1 MKIYTLTGDD
11 GSTSLHGGRRVP
23 KHSLRVEAYGTVDEL
38 VSWVGLLRTFKE
50 TSSQHDFLLL
60 MQDQLMRCAVS
71 LASDNPPGV
80 LPSSVFLS
88 LIESEIDKMEAV
100 LPELKHFIIP
110 GGSTAVSNCHIARCV
125 CRRAERCVLRLK
137 ESETVPGI
145 INKILNRL
153 SDYLFVL
160 ARHTGYSSGY
170 QEIKWPVAGP

>member
-38 VSWVGLLRTFKE
+38 VSWVGLLRTLNE
-50 TSSQHDFLLL
+50 TSSQHVVLLL
-60 MQDQLMRCAVS
+60 IQDQLMHCAVS
-71 LASDNPPGV
+71 LASDKADEV
-80 LPSSVFLS
+80 LPSSCLN
-88 LIESEIDKMEAV
+88 LIESEIDKMQAV

-110 GGSTAVSNCHIARCV
+110 GGSTAVSYCHIARCV

-137 ESETVPGI
+137 DSETVPDI
-145 INKILNRL
+145 INKMLNRL

-160 ARHTGYSSGY
+160 ARYTGYNSGN
-170 QEIKWPVAGP
+170 QELKWPVDR

>member
-11 GSTSLHGGRRVP
+11 GSTSLNGGRRIP
-23 KHSLRVEAYGTVDEL
+23 KHSLRVEAYGTIDEL
-38 VSWVGLLRTFKE
+38 VSWIGLLRTLKE

-60 MQDQLMRCAVS
+60 VQDQLMQCAVS
-71 LASDNPPGV
+71 LASDNISEV
-80 LPSSVFLS
+80 LPSSASLN

-110 GGSTAVSNCHIARCV
+110 GGSTAVSYCHVARCV
-125 CRRAERCVLRLK
+125 CRRAERRVLRLK
-137 ESETVPGI
+137 DSETVPAI

-160 ARHTGYSSGY
+160 ARHTGYNSGI
-170 QEIKWPVAGP
+170 QEVKWPITRQ

>member
-11 GSTSLHGGRRVP
+11 GSTSLQGGRRVP

-38 VSWVGLLRTFKE
+38 VSWVGLLITLKE
-50 TSSQHDFLLL
+50 TSSQHHFLLL
-60 MQDQLMRCAVS
+60 MQDQLMHCAVS
-71 LASDNPPGV
+71 LASDKTGEV
-80 LPSSVFLS
+80 LPLSSCLN

-110 GGSTAVSNCHIARCV
+110 GGSTAVSYCHIARCV
-125 CRRAERCVLRLK
+125 CRRAERSVLRLK
-137 ESETVPGI
+137 DSETVPGI

-160 ARHTGYSSGY
+160 ARHAGYNSGL
-170 QEIKWPVAGP
+170 QELKWPLAGQ